1 MELLRS
7 KSHFLVKPFQIIL
20 KLNVPCTVLHHFHFS
35 KAVLVLYLVRVL
47 ASENVQ
53 VEQQVPNGN

>member
-7 KSHFLVKPFQIIL
+7 KSYFLVKPFQIIL
-20 KLNVPCTVLHHFHFS
+20 KLNVPYTVLHHFHFS
-35 KAVLVLYLVRVL
+35 KAVLLLYLVRVL

-53 VEQQVPNGN
+53 VEHASP